1 MRPTLCRA
9 QAMVEEILLGDNP
22 FIGVSHLAHSKA
34 REDSK
39 LGVETFAEVV
49 IEAYRS
55 GATGFTFSTH
65 PIDLEVLRVVR
76 ERAPDVLESLSYYPL
91 VPYGMAYVRRSNL
104 TGLPGLGL
112 EILKSSLRR
121 LGRLG
126 WILKAGVRL
135 DPSAVLALMLEHD
148 LKPFLEV
155 IPRGR
160 IRAVFIHEVLTEVLI
175 AHDAPSVFKEFTR
188 FFKET
193 LGVPVGFETRNICRL
208 LHLAERHGVEVPYVM
223 TPLNK
228 LGYQM
233 TPSRTE
239 AEKCIEELSA
249 NSRVI
254 AINILA
260 SGALT
265 LHEAL
270 EHLRKFKI
278 YAVAAGT
285 SKPWRAQETFRIL
298 SSLRG

>member
-1 MRPTLCRA
+1 
-9 QAMVEEILLGDNP
+9 MVEEVLLGDNP

-39 LGVETFAEVV
+39 LGVETFAGVV

-65 PIDLEVLRVVR
+65 PTDLEILRVVR
-76 ERAPDVLESLSYYPL
+76 ERAPEVLESLSYYPL

-135 DPSAVLALMLEHD
+135 DPSVVLALMLEHD
-148 LKPFLEV
+148 LKPFLDV

-160 IRAVFIHEVLTEVLI
+160 TRAVFIHEVLTEVLI
-175 AHDAPSVFKEFTR
+175 AHDALHVFREFTG
-188 FFKET
+188 FFKEA
-193 LGVPVGFETRNICRL
+193 LGVPVGIETRNICKL
-208 LHLAERHGVEVPYVM
+208 LHFAERYDIEVPYVM

-233 TPSRTE
+233 APSRTE
-239 AEKCIEELSA
+239 AEKCIEELST
-249 NSRVI
+249 NSRII

-260 SGALT
+260 SGALS
-265 LHEAL
+265 LREAL
-270 EHLRKFKI
+270 EYLGKFRLYGI
-278 YAVAAGT
+278 AVGT
-285 SKPWRAQETFRIL
+285 SKPWRAREVFPEVSGYLR
-298 SSLRG
+298 SL

>member
-1 MRPTLCRA
+1 MKPTLYRA

-65 PIDLEVLRVVR
+65 PTDLEILKVVR
-76 ERAPDVLESLSYYPL
+76 ERAPEVLESLSYYPL

-104 TGLPGLGL
+104 IGLPGLGL

-135 DPSAVLALMLEHD
+135 DPSVVLALMLEHD

-160 IRAVFIHEVLTEVLI
+160 VRAVLIHEVLTEVLI
-175 AHDAPSVFKEFTR
+175 AHDAPHAFREFSG
-188 FFKET
+188 FFKDT
-193 LGVPVGFETRNICRL
+193 LGVPVGFETRNICKL
-208 LHLAERHGVEVPYVM
+208 LQFAEKHDIKVPYVM

-233 TPSRTE
+233 APSRTE
-239 AEKCIEELSA
+239 AEKCIEELST

-270 EHLRKFKI
+270 GYLKKFKV
-278 YAVAAGT
+278 YAIAAGT
-285 SKPWRAQETFRIL
+285 SKPWRAREIFKTL
-298 SSLRG
+298 SVLR

>member
-1 MRPTLCRA
+1 VL
-9 QAMVEEILLGDNP
+9 EEVLLGDNP

-65 PIDLEVLRVVR
+65 PTNLEIIRIVG
-76 ERAPDVLESLSYYPL
+76 ERAPEVMKSLSYYPL

-112 EILKSSLRR
+112 EILKSSLQR

-126 WILKAGVRL
+126 WVLRAGLKR
-135 DPSAVLALMLEHD
+135 DPSILLALRLEHD
-148 LKPFLEV
+148 LEPFLDI
-155 IPRGR
+155 IPRSR
-160 IRAVFIHEVLTEVLI
+160 VRAVLIHEVLTEVLI
-175 AHDAPSVFKEFTR
+175 AHDAPHVFEEFKK
-188 FFKET
+188 FFESA
-193 LGVPVGFETRNICRL
+193 LGVPVGLETRNVCKLVRFI
-208 LHLAERHGVEVPYVM
+208 ERHGVKVPYVM

-233 TPSRTE
+233 APSRAE
-239 AEKCIEELSA
+239 AEKCIEELS
-249 NSRVI
+249 STSKII
-254 AINILA
+254 AINVLA

-265 LHEAL
+265 LREAL
-270 EHLRKFKI
+270 EYIRRFKI
-278 YAVAAGT
+278 YAVAIGT
-285 SKPWRAQETFRIL
+285 SKPWRAREVFGLL
-298 SSLRG
+298 SNLRV

>member
-1 MRPTLCRA
+1 V
-9 QAMVEEILLGDNP
+9 VEEVLLGDNP

-49 IEAYRS
+49 VEAYRS

-65 PIDLEVLRVVR
+65 PTNLEILRLVR
-76 ERAPDVLESLSYYPL
+76 ERSPDVVESLNYYPL

-112 EILKSSLRR
+112 EILRSSIRR
-121 LGRLG
+121 LERLG
-126 WILKAGVRL
+126 WTLRAALRL
-135 DPSAVLALMLEHD
+135 DPSTILALRLEHD

-155 IPRGR
+155 VPRSR
-160 IRAVFIHEVLTEVLI
+160 VRAVLIHEVLTEVLI
-175 AHDAPSVFKEFTR
+175 AHDAPHVFEEFRR
-188 FFKET
+188 FFENV
-193 LGVPVGFETRNICRL
+193 LGAPVGLETRNICKL
-208 LHLAERHGVEVPYVM
+208 LRFTEKHRIEVPYVM

-233 TPSRTE
+233 APSRAE
-239 AEKCIEELSA
+239 AEKCIEELS
-249 NSRVI
+249 STSKII

-270 EHLRKFKI
+270 EYIRRFRI
-278 YAVAAGT
+278 YAVAMGT
-285 SKPWRAQETFRIL
+285 SKPWRARGVFGLLSNLRI
-298 SSLRG
+298 

>member
-1 MRPTLCRA
+1 
-9 QAMVEEILLGDNP
+9 MVEEILLGDNP

-65 PIDLEVLRVVR
+65 PTDLEILRVVR
-76 ERAPDVLESLSYYPL
+76 ERAPEVLESLSYYPL

-112 EILKSSLRR
+112 DILKSSLRR

-135 DPSAVLALMLEHD
+135 DPSVVLALMLEHD
-148 LKPFLEV
+148 LKPFLDV

-160 IRAVFIHEVLTEVLI
+160 IRAVLIHEVLTEILI
-175 AHDAPSVFKEFTR
+175 SHDAPHVFREFTG
-188 FFKET
+188 FFKEV
-193 LGVPVGFETRNICRL
+193 LRVPVGFETRNICKL
-208 LHLAERHGVEVPYVM
+208 LRFAERHGVEVSYVM

-233 TPSRTE
+233 APSRAE
-239 AEKCIEELSA
+239 AEKCIGEMST

-254 AINILA
+254 AMNILA
-260 SGALT
+260 SGALS
-265 LHEAL
+265 LREAL
-270 EHLRKFKI
+270 EYLGKFRL
-278 YAVAAGT
+278 YAVAVGT
-285 SKPWRAQETFRIL
+285 SKPWRAREVFPEVAGYLR
-298 SSLRG
+298 SL